1 MHNSNNKIV
10 IKIKDL
16 YVNDFI
22 LGCKVV
28 LFWGL
33 GEVDGLWPPPS
44 NKIYLSIKY
53 NTDKRILSRKLLHSN
68 QPFERPDH
76 KEFSIPI
83 ICLRSKIFK

>member
-53 NTDKRILSRKLLHSN
+53 HTDRGSYQGN
-68 QPFERPDH
+68 YY
-76 KEFSIPI
+76 IPTN
-83 ICLRSKIFK
+83 RSKDRIIKNFQFQ